1 MKKQRNTVLGSKLS
15 QGNVGAAVCWKDK
28 DCNSWK
34 SISAFLGKN
43 KVGKNKETVDGELW
57 AIANGL
63 EVARKTT
70 LNSHNT
76 PITIFS
82 DSQEAL
88 AKLRQLS
95 SHTSAPYLRS
105 LIYQETSDLESK
117 GHFVTIRWIPSH
129 VGLGHDKADRSARDK
144 ARRGGGETA
153 EQWSSLSHIKRRL
166 IESHSQELI
175 RWHEVKIQER
185 DTSRWG
191 FYIPRV
197 QRGMS
202 KSIRKYSKEVY
213 ITLSPA

>member
-1 MKKQRNTVLGSKLS
+1 MWVENVDLKSFGHLLAQQVASNHSIDPADGVESVPNLEPAAGFNGNIIIEEKKKALEEAKKHCTGAVLGSKLS

-34 SISAFLGKN
+34 SISAFLGK
-43 KVGKNKETVDGELW
+43 KKETVDGELW

-129 VGLGHDKADRSARDK
+129 VGLVGHDKADRSARDK
-144 ARRGGGETA
+144 ARRGGGGNSRAMELT
-153 EQWSSLSHIKRRL
+153 QSH
-166 IESHSQELI
+166 
-175 RWHEVKIQER
+175 
-185 DTSRWG
+185 
-191 FYIPRV
+191 
-197 QRGMS
+197 
-202 KSIRKYSKEVY
+202 
-213 ITLSPA
+213 